1 MAKHSQVSR
10 EDVLNAFAMDYEP
23 ESNLLAR
30 YLSDYPQFA
39 TDLVDLSREL
49 SREIS
54 DEPLSADEL
63 AYLDGKMGR
72 LRETVTSLS
81 TLQAVPAKVFT
92 AAADALGLPLQV
104 GLAFRE
110 RRIDVATLPGRLL
123 ERLAQALQAPLATV
137 QSFLAM
143 PPQVSTLRASKSN
156 EKPGPALKVSLDKV
170 LRDAGVDEE
179 RITALLR
186 GDE

>member
-1 MAKHSQVSR
+1 MTKHSQASR
-10 EDVLNAFAMDYEP
+10 EDVLNAFAMDYVP
-23 ESNLLAR
+23 GSSFLAR

-63 AYLDGKMGR
+63 AYLHGKMGH
-72 LRETVTSLS
+72 LRETEISLAK
-81 TLQAVPAKVFT
+81 LQSVPAKVFT
-92 AAADALGLPLQV
+92 AAADALELPLQV

-110 RRIDVATLPGRLL
+110 RRIDVATLPDHLL
-123 ERLAQALQAPLATV
+123 ERLAQALQAPLATL

-156 EKPGPALKVSLDKV
+156 EKPGPAVKVSLDKV
-170 LRDAGVDEE
+170 LRDAGVDEK